1 MGRTWA
7 LCLSPVL
14 TKENRHSTPFT
25 RRFLPSDKATGAS
38 ARELHETSCPEL
50 SATYLRIEQGGA
62 QRASATGK
70 FLDAIVGETANGPQ
84 IDHRNPVNRC
94 ERAWPNA
101 MKNGDST

>member
-1 MGRTWA
+1 MGRTWP

-25 RRFLPSDKATGAS
+25 RRFLPSDKATS
-38 ARELHETSCPEL
+38 TRARELHETSRYEL
-50 SATYLRIEQGGA
+50 SAASLGIEQGA
-62 QRASATGK
+62 HSRLSK